1 MRILLI
7 QSYLGRKEKPVFPLG
22 LAYLVRNLDEHD
34 VAAIDPNVLDDPFGS
49 LRKKLNDFR
58 PEIVGI
64 SLRNIDTT
72 VFKDRFF
79 YYKMLSTTVN
89 LVKEVLP
96 DSKIIIGG
104 SAFSL
109 FAEEIMRRNPQIA
122 YGVYL
127 EGEETFRELLSN
139 LTMPAIV
146 RGVYYRDG
154 ENVFFTGLRYHFDFK
169 NAPLPRW
176 NLFDLSLYNHPEGI
190 GIQSK
195 RGCVLKCA
203 YCTYP
208 FLTGKGLRLRPPEKV
223 VDEVEDIVGK
233 YNIKYFMFAD
243 TVFNLPQRY
252 AEEICREIIR
262 RKITAKWSA
271 YFSLKEMKEEFIR
284 LAREA
289 GCYLFFFS
297 PDGFSDRSLTILR
310 KEISKRDLTHVYNM
324 VRRLNLKDTKFD
336 FSFFLNAPGLNYF
349 SFFSLLWLLLKTNF
363 LLPRRKFMHVSVNV
377 ARIEPHTEL
386 EKIALR
392 EGGLSKETDLLP
404 HDEQFLSS
412 VYYHNTDIKLA
423 ENIFKSLLFMKN
435 LLIKLLVYFPWRQ
448 TYEWETR

>member
-7 QSYLGRKEKPVFPLG
+7 QSYLGRKEKSVFPLG
-22 LAYLVRNLDEHD
+22 LAYLARNLDEHD

-49 LRKKLNDFR
+49 LRKKLHDFR
-58 PEIVGI
+58 PEIIGI

-79 YYKMLSTTVN
+79 YYKMLSTTIN
-89 LVKEVLP
+89 LVKEMLP
-96 DSKIIIGG
+96 DSKVIIGG

-109 FAEEIMRRNPQIA
+109 FAEEIMRRNQQIDF
-122 YGVYL
+122 GVYL
-127 EGEETFRELLSN
+127 EGEETFRELLKN
-139 LTMPAIV
+139 LSIPPKV
-146 RGVYYRDG
+146 GGVYYRDG
-154 ENVFFTGLRYHFDFK
+154 ETVSFTGLQHHFDFK
-169 NAPLPRW
+169 NASLPRW
-176 NLFDLSLYNHPEGI
+176 DLFDLSLYNHPEGI

-195 RGCVLKCA
+195 RGCALKCA

-243 TVFNLPQRY
+243 TVFNLPQRH
-252 AEEICREIIR
+252 AEEICRELIR
-262 RKITAKWSA
+262 RRIAAKWSA
-271 YFSLKEMKEEFIR
+271 YFSLKEMNEEFIR

-289 GCYLFFFS
+289 GCYFFFFS
-297 PDGFSDRSLTILR
+297 PDGFSDRSLTMLR
-310 KEISKRDLTHVYNM
+310 KEISKRDLTHVYNL

-336 FSFFLNAPGLNYF
+336 FGFFLNAPGLNYF
-349 SFFSLLWLLLKTNF
+349 SFFSLQWLLLKTNF

-377 ARIEPHTEL
+377 TRIEPHTEL

-392 EGGLSKETDLLP
+392 EKSLSKETDLLP

-412 VYYHNTDIKLA
+412 VYYHNQDIKLA

-435 LLIKLLVYFPWRQ
+435 LLIKLLAYF
-448 TYEWETR
+448 